1 MKNKNKFTKEEVQT
15 VTQEELIKI
24 QELNSEFNKAKMAIG
39 DVELQKLNI
48 VRHIEELK
56 AQFTAHERLLVEKYG
71 ADAVI
76 NIQTG
81 EVTHKTE

>member
-1 MKNKNKFTKEEVQT
+1 MSNTQVS
-15 VTQEELIKI
+15 QEELTTIP
-24 QELNSEFNKAKMAIG
+24 ELNAEFNKAKMPIG

-56 AQFTAHERLLVEKYG
+56 AQCTAHEKQLVDKYG

-81 EVTHKTE
+81 EGTHKTE